1 MVLIKRQETEFFH
14 YWLLYTTCVYIISN
28 FNYIPYICFLT
39 FGLLQKNNNI
49 YMYKKIRQFV
59 NIKNFI
65 FWCRIKTLSTPD
77 RATGEN
83 SIIRHLCSG
92 LMKPISGVFYSAKTL
107 LYMTFRSKS
116 LRFLTQGHKKVWPYL
131 SITVLLG
138 EAKGVCLTECQNV
151 EKSAMMVF
159 EIFSLVV
166 KCLKFSPQKCCQV
179 LRPK

>member
-14 YWLLYTTCVYIISN
+14 YWLLYTTWVYIISN

-131 SITVLLG
+131 SITVILG
-138 EAKGVCLTECQNV
+138 EAKGVYASQW
-151 EKSAMMVF
+151 
-159 EIFSLVV
+159 V
-166 KCLKFSPQKCCQV
+166 KMWKKVQWWFLKFFH
-179 LRPK
+179 

>member
-1 MVLIKRQETEFFH
+1 M
-14 YWLLYTTCVYIISN
+14 YIISN

-39 FGLLQKNNNI
+39 FGLLQKNI

-131 SITVLLG
+131 SITVILG
-138 EAKGVCLTECQNV
+138 EAKGVYASQC
-151 EKSAMMVF
+151 
-159 EIFSLVV
+159 V
-166 KCLKFSPQKCCQV
+166 KMWKKVQGWFLKFFH
-179 LRPK
+179 

>member
-1 MVLIKRQETEFFH
+1 MVCYKK
-14 YWLLYTTCVYIISN
+14 
-28 FNYIPYICFLT
+28 
-39 FGLLQKNNNI
+39 KNNNI